1 MEERLNKLLS
11 AMGVCSRREAD
22 RLIQSGKV
30 LVDGVP
36 AKMGQK
42 VRMDQTVVC
51 GGKVV
56 GRGDA
61 GQSAVRGKSAG
72 QSAGRGNAAGQGAG
86 RGNAA
91 GQSAGR
97 VNAAGQG
104 AGRVNAAGQG
114 AVRGNAAGQ
123 GAGRG
128 NAEAQGAGRL
138 ALAAAGTKTRPGK
151 DVPGGAFSQ
160 EAKASARLMKKPK
173 PVLLA
178 VNKPKGVVCTASDK
192 DKAPNIV
199 DMIQYPLRVYY
210 VGRLDKDSEGL
221 VLMTNQGDL
230 VNKIM
235 RSGNA
240 HEKEYQVTIDRPVTA
255 EFLARMEKG
264 VKLKELNRT
273 TLPCKL
279 RKTGDKR
286 FSIVLTQGLNR
297 QIRRMCEACGCH
309 VRSLKRVRVMNICL
323 GDLKSGEYRQVEGAE
338 YREFMKL
345 LENST
350 NLSYRQQN
358 AGQGRDQSDGE

>member
-22 RLIQSGKV
+22 RLIESGKV

-42 VRMDQTVVC
+42 VRLDQTVVC
-51 GGKVV
+51 RGKVV
-56 GRGDA
+56 GRGET
-61 GQSAVRGKSAG
+61 
-72 QSAGRGNAAGQGAG
+72 AAPGAG
-86 RGNAA
+86 SGKVAR
-91 GQSAGR
+91 
-97 VNAAGQG
+97 G
-104 AGRVNAAGQG
+104 AGNRKV
-114 AVRGNAAGQ
+114 
-123 GAGRG
+123 
-128 NAEAQGAGRL
+128 AQGAGN
-138 ALAAAGTKTRPGK
+138 GK
-151 DVPGGAFSQ
+151 
-160 EAKASARLMKKPK
+160 SARGPELGKPAQGALRGKWDQGAESVRDNTAAPASSPRSMKKPR

-199 DMIQYPLRVYY
+199 DMIQYPVRVYY

-240 HEKEYQVTIDRPVTA
+240 HEKEYQVVVDRPVTA

-264 VKLKELNRT
+264 VRLKELDRT
-273 TLPCKL
+273 TLPCKV

-345 LENST
+345 LEHST
-350 NLSYRQQN
+350 NLSFRQQN
-358 AGQGRDQSDGE
+358 AARGHDQSDGE

>member
-1 MEERLNKLLS
+1 MEERLNNLLIS
-11 AMGVCSRREAD
+11 MGVCSRREAD
-22 RLIQSGKV
+22 RLIESGKV

-42 VRMDQTVVC
+42 VRLDQTVVC
-51 GGKVV
+51 RGKVV
-56 GRGDA
+56 GRGET
-61 GQSAVRGKSAG
+61 
-72 QSAGRGNAAGQGAG
+72 AAPGAG
-86 RGNAA
+86 SGKVAR
-91 GQSAGR
+91 
-97 VNAAGQG
+97 G
-104 AGRVNAAGQG
+104 AGNRKV
-114 AVRGNAAGQ
+114 
-123 GAGRG
+123 
-128 NAEAQGAGRL
+128 AQGAGN
-138 ALAAAGTKTRPGK
+138 GK
-151 DVPGGAFSQ
+151 
-160 EAKASARLMKKPK
+160 SARGPELGKPAQGALRGKWDQGAESVRDNTAAPASSPRPMKKPR

-199 DMIQYPLRVYY
+199 DMIQYPVRVYY

-240 HEKEYQVTIDRPVTA
+240 HEKEYQVVVDRPVTA

-264 VKLKELNRT
+264 VRLKELDRT
-273 TLPCKL
+273 TLPCKV

-345 LENST
+345 LEHST
-350 NLSYRQQN
+350 SLSFRQQN
-358 AGQGRDQSDGE
+358 AARGRDQSDGE

>member
-22 RLIQSGKV
+22 RLIESGKV

-42 VRMDQTVVC
+42 VRLDQTVVC
-51 GGKVV
+51 RGKVV
-56 GRGDA
+56 GRGETASSGA
-61 GQSAVRGKSAG
+61 GSGKVASGARRGKLTPGGGNGKSVRSAENSKTARSSEFG
-72 QSAGRGNAAGQGAG
+72 KP
-86 RGNAA
+86 
-91 GQSAGR
+91 
-97 VNAAGQG
+97 
-104 AGRVNAAGQG
+104 
-114 AVRGNAAGQ
+114 
-123 GAGRG
+123 
-128 NAEAQGAGRL
+128 AQGALRGKWDQVAESVRDNT
-138 ALAAAGTKTRPGK
+138 AAPASSPRP
-151 DVPGGAFSQ
+151 
-160 EAKASARLMKKPK
+160 MKKPR

-199 DMIQYPLRVYY
+199 DMIQYPVRVYY

-240 HEKEYQVTIDRPVTA
+240 HEKEYQVVVDRPVTA

-264 VKLKELNRT
+264 VRLKELDRT
-273 TLPCKL
+273 TLPCKV

-297 QIRRMCEACGCH
+297 QIRRMCRLSFFPSFS
-309 VRSLKRVRVMNICL
+309 VVSVSKNSLQKKADRKIR
-323 GDLKSGEYRQVEGAE
+323 
-338 YREFMKL
+338 
-345 LENST
+345 
-350 NLSYRQQN
+350 
-358 AGQGRDQSDGE
+358 

>member
-1 MEERLNKLLS
+1 
-11 AMGVCSRREAD
+11 
-22 RLIQSGKV
+22 
-30 LVDGVP
+30 
-36 AKMGQK
+36 
-42 VRMDQTVVC
+42 
-51 GGKVV
+51 
-56 GRGDA
+56 
-61 GQSAVRGKSAG
+61 
-72 QSAGRGNAAGQGAG
+72 
-86 RGNAA
+86 
-91 GQSAGR
+91 
-97 VNAAGQG
+97 
-104 AGRVNAAGQG
+104 
-114 AVRGNAAGQ
+114 
-123 GAGRG
+123 
-128 NAEAQGAGRL
+128 
-138 ALAAAGTKTRPGK
+138 
-151 DVPGGAFSQ
+151 
-160 EAKASARLMKKPK
+160 

-199 DMIQYPLRVYY
+199 DMIQYPVRVYY

-240 HEKEYQVTIDRPVTA
+240 HEKEYQVVVDRPVTA

-264 VKLKELNRT
+264 VRLRELDRT
-273 TLPCKL
+273 TLPCKV

-345 LENST
+345 LEHST
-350 NLSYRQQN
+350 NLSFRQQN
-358 AGQGRDQSDGE
+358 AARGHDQSDGE

>member
-1 MEERLNKLLS
+1 MMEERLNKLLS

-22 RLIQSGKV
+22 RLIESGKV

-42 VRMDQTVVC
+42 VRLDQTVVC
-51 GGKVV
+51 RGKVV
-56 GRGDA
+56 GRGET
-61 GQSAVRGKSAG
+61 
-72 QSAGRGNAAGQGAG
+72 AAPGAG
-86 RGNAA
+86 SGKVAR
-91 GQSAGR
+91 
-97 VNAAGQG
+97 G
-104 AGRVNAAGQG
+104 AGNRKV
-114 AVRGNAAGQ
+114 
-123 GAGRG
+123 
-128 NAEAQGAGRL
+128 AQGAGN
-138 ALAAAGTKTRPGK
+138 GK
-151 DVPGGAFSQ
+151 
-160 EAKASARLMKKPK
+160 SARGPELGKPAQGALRGKWDQGAESVRDNTAAPASSPRPMKKPR

-199 DMIQYPLRVYY
+199 DMIQYPVRVYY

-240 HEKEYQVTIDRPVTA
+240 HEKEYQVVVDRPVTA

-264 VKLKELNRT
+264 VRLKELDRT
-273 TLPCKL
+273 TLPCKV

-345 LENST
+345 LEHST
-350 NLSYRQQN
+350 NLSFRQQN
-358 AGQGRDQSDGE
+358 AARGRDQSDGE

>member
-22 RLIQSGKV
+22 RLIESGKV

-42 VRMDQTVVC
+42 VRLDQTVVC
-51 GGKVV
+51 RGKVV
-56 GRGDA
+56 GRGETAAPGA
-61 GQSAVRGKSAG
+61 GSGKVARGAGNRKVAQGARNGKSA
-72 QSAGRGNAAGQGAG
+72 RGPELGKP
-86 RGNAA
+86 
-91 GQSAGR
+91 
-97 VNAAGQG
+97 
-104 AGRVNAAGQG
+104 
-114 AVRGNAAGQ
+114 
-123 GAGRG
+123 
-128 NAEAQGAGRL
+128 AQGALRGKWDQGAESVRDNT
-138 ALAAAGTKTRPGK
+138 AAPASSPRP
-151 DVPGGAFSQ
+151 
-160 EAKASARLMKKPK
+160 MKKPR

-199 DMIQYPLRVYY
+199 DMIQYPVRVYY

-240 HEKEYQVTIDRPVTA
+240 HEKEYQVVVDRPVTA

-264 VKLKELNRT
+264 VRLKELDRT
-273 TLPCKL
+273 TLPCKV

-345 LENST
+345 LEHST
-350 NLSYRQQN
+350 NLSFRQQN
-358 AGQGRDQSDGE
+358 AARGHDQSDGE

>member
-22 RLIQSGKV
+22 RLIESGKV

-42 VRMDQTVVC
+42 VRLDQTVVC
-51 GGKVV
+51 RGKVV
-56 GRGDA
+56 GRGETAAPGA
-61 GQSAVRGKSAG
+61 GSGKVARGAGNRKVAQGNGKSA
-72 QSAGRGNAAGQGAG
+72 RGPELGKP
-86 RGNAA
+86 
-91 GQSAGR
+91 
-97 VNAAGQG
+97 
-104 AGRVNAAGQG
+104 
-114 AVRGNAAGQ
+114 
-123 GAGRG
+123 
-128 NAEAQGAGRL
+128 AQGALRGKWDQGAESVRDNT
-138 ALAAAGTKTRPGK
+138 AAPASSPRP
-151 DVPGGAFSQ
+151 
-160 EAKASARLMKKPK
+160 MKKPR

-199 DMIQYPLRVYY
+199 DMIQYPVRVYY

-240 HEKEYQVTIDRPVTA
+240 HEKEYQVVVDRPVTA

-264 VKLKELNRT
+264 VRLKELDRT
-273 TLPCKL
+273 TLPCKV

-345 LENST
+345 LEHST
-350 NLSYRQQN
+350 NLSFRQQN
-358 AGQGRDQSDGE
+358 AARGRDQSDGE

>member
-22 RLIQSGKV
+22 RLIESGKV

-42 VRMDQTVVC
+42 VRLDQTVVC
-51 GGKVV
+51 RGKVV
-56 GRGDA
+56 GRGETAAPGA
-61 GQSAVRGKSAG
+61 GSGKVARGAG
-72 QSAGRGNAAGQGAG
+72 NRKVAPGAG
-86 RGNAA
+86 RGKLTPGGGN
-91 GQSAGR
+91 GKSVRSAENSKTARSSEFGKP
-97 VNAAGQG
+97 
-104 AGRVNAAGQG
+104 
-114 AVRGNAAGQ
+114 
-123 GAGRG
+123 
-128 NAEAQGAGRL
+128 AQGALRGKWDQGAESVRDNT
-138 ALAAAGTKTRPGK
+138 AAPASSPRP
-151 DVPGGAFSQ
+151 
-160 EAKASARLMKKPK
+160 MKKPR
-173 PVLLA
+173 PVLHA

-199 DMIQYPLRVYY
+199 DMIQYPVRVYY

-240 HEKEYQVTIDRPVTA
+240 HEKEYQVVVDRPVTA

-264 VKLKELNRT
+264 VRLKELDRT
-273 TLPCKL
+273 TLPCKV

-345 LENST
+345 LEHST
-350 NLSYRQQN
+350 SLSFRQQN
-358 AGQGRDQSDGE
+358 AARGRDQSDGE

>member
-22 RLIQSGKV
+22 RLIEAGKV

-42 VRMDQTVVC
+42 VRLDQTVVC

-56 GRGDA
+56 GRGEPAD
-61 GQSAVRGKSAG
+61 
-72 QSAGRGNAAGQGAG
+72 QSAGRGKKGK
-86 RGNAA
+86 
-91 GQSAGR
+91 SAGR
-97 VNAAGQG
+97 VRTGGAPAAGG
-104 AGRVNAAGQG
+104 KSSLAAGG
-114 AVRGNAAGQ
+114 KSVPAAP
-123 GAGRG
+123 A
-128 NAEAQGAGRL
+128 AQE
-138 ALAAAGTKTRPGK
+138 
-151 DVPGGAFSQ
+151 SQ
-160 EAKASARLMKKPK
+160 PPARSMKRPK

-264 VKLKELNRT
+264 VRLKELERT
-273 TLPCKL
+273 TLPCKV

-323 GDLKSGEYRQVEGAE
+323 NDLKSGAYRQVEGAE

-345 LENST
+345 LEKST
-350 NLSYRQQN
+350 NLPYSRQKA
-358 AGQGRDQSDGE
+358 AGGNDQSDGE

>member
-22 RLIQSGKV
+22 RLIEAGKV

-42 VRMDQTVVC
+42 VRMNQTIVC

-56 GRGDA
+56 GRGVPADL
-61 GQSAVRGKSAG
+61 GVGRGKKGKSAG
-72 QSAGRGNAAGQGAG
+72 RVRTEVAPAAGGKS
-86 RGNAA
+86 NLAA
-91 GQSAGR
+91 GGKMAP
-97 VNAAGQG
+97 AAGG
-104 AGRVNAAGQG
+104 KSALVAGGKS
-114 AVRGNAAGQ
+114 
-123 GAGRG
+123 
-128 NAEAQGAGRL
+128 
-138 ALAAAGTKTRPGK
+138 ALAA
-151 DVPGGAFSQ
+151 GGRSAQAPAAAQESQ
-160 EAKASARLMKKPK
+160 PPARSMKKPK

-264 VKLKELNRT
+264 VKLKELERT
-273 TLPCKL
+273 TLPCKV

-323 GDLKSGEYRQVEGAE
+323 NDLKSGAYRQVEGAE

-345 LENST
+345 LEKST
-350 NLSYRQQN
+350 NLPYSQQKAARGN
-358 AGQGRDQSDGE
+358 DQSDGE

>member
-1 MEERLNKLLS
+1 MMEERLNKLLS

-22 RLIQSGKV
+22 RLIESGKV

-42 VRMDQTVVC
+42 VRLDQTVVC
-51 GGKVV
+51 RGKVV
-56 GRGDA
+56 GRGETAAPGA
-61 GQSAVRGKSAG
+61 GSGKSA
-72 QSAGRGNAAGQGAG
+72 
-86 RGNAA
+86 
-91 GQSAGR
+91 
-97 VNAAGQG
+97 
-104 AGRVNAAGQG
+104 
-114 AVRGNAAGQ
+114 
-123 GAGRG
+123 
-128 NAEAQGAGRL
+128 
-138 ALAAAGTKTRPGK
+138 RP
-151 DVPGGAFSQ
+151 
-160 EAKASARLMKKPK
+160 ASSPRPMKKPR

-199 DMIQYPLRVYY
+199 DMIQYPVRVYY

-240 HEKEYQVTIDRPVTA
+240 HEKEYQVVVDRPVTA

-264 VKLKELNRT
+264 VRLKELDRT
-273 TLPCKL
+273 TLPCKV
-279 RKTGDKR
+279 RKIGDKR

-345 LENST
+345 LEHST
-350 NLSYRQQN
+350 NLSFRQQN
-358 AGQGRDQSDGE
+358 AARGRDQSDGE

>member
-22 RLIQSGKV
+22 RLIESGKV

-42 VRMDQTVVC
+42 VRLDQTVVC
-51 GGKVV
+51 RGKVV
-56 GRGDA
+56 GRGET
-61 GQSAVRGKSAG
+61 
-72 QSAGRGNAAGQGAG
+72 AAPGAG
-86 RGNAA
+86 SGKVAR
-91 GQSAGR
+91 
-97 VNAAGQG
+97 G
-104 AGRVNAAGQG
+104 AGNRKV
-114 AVRGNAAGQ
+114 
-123 GAGRG
+123 
-128 NAEAQGAGRL
+128 AQGAGN
-138 ALAAAGTKTRPGK
+138 GK
-151 DVPGGAFSQ
+151 
-160 EAKASARLMKKPK
+160 SARGPELGKPAQGALRGKWDQGAESVRDNTAAPASSPRPMKKPR

-199 DMIQYPLRVYY
+199 DMIQYPVRVYY

-240 HEKEYQVTIDRPVTA
+240 HEKEYQVVVDRPVTA

-264 VKLKELNRT
+264 VRLKELDRT
-273 TLPCKL
+273 TLPCKV

-345 LENST
+345 LEHST
-350 NLSYRQQN
+350 NLSFRQQN
-358 AGQGRDQSDGE
+358 AARGRDQSDGE